1 MILRKRTKKVQVQV
15 IKQTNLHMWIRKA
28 PQEMFSRKKYMPMV
42 KEVRLTERK
51 QVRLG
56 LSHHQKVL
64 ILQMLNSMT
73 KNKSISLALMS
84 SLIAS
89 LSNLFLVMNKVK
101 YLFKIKIWSTSLR
114 QHLLTWLEMC
124 MIAFQTISERK
135 FLDSLLLGKKFFRI
149 T

>member
-1 MILRKRTKKVQVQV
+1 
-15 IKQTNLHMWIRKA
+15 
-28 PQEMFSRKKYMPMV
+28 MFSRKKYMPMV

-73 KNKSISLALMS
+73 KNKSISQALMS
-84 SLIAS
+84 NLIAS

-101 YLFKIKIWSTSLR
+101 YLFKIKI
-114 QHLLTWLEMC
+114 
-124 MIAFQTISERK
+124 
-135 FLDSLLLGKKFFRI
+135 
-149 T
+149 